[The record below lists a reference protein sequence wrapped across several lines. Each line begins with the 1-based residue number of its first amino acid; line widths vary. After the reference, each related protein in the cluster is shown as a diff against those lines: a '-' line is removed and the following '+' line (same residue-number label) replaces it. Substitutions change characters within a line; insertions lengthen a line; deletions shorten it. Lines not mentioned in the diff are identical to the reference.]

1 MIFSLSYS
9 FRIRKLLTYLSTR
22 YHLITYSK
30 LNSMN
35 ERNEIEICIDV
46 LVIYST
52 ISPTGSFIQP
62 IETTH
67 HLKRSFW
74 SHWWRQGITPYGF
87 KSLTL
92 LFSWTVQNGLE
103 LKKKITIFLKK
114 FFNGVILNIQRCRP
128 TKVLHSALAMLRV
141 QF

>member
-1 MIFSLSYS
+1 MSHVWTLFLISNFDFL
-9 FRIRKLLTYLSTR
+9 KCD
-22 YHLITYSK
+22 LITYSK

-35 ERNEIEICIDV
+35 EWNEIENCIDV

-103 LKKKITIFLKK
+103 LKKNITIFLKK
-114 FFNGVILNIQRCRP
+114 FFNGVILNIPRSRP
-128 TKVLHSALAMLRV
+128 IKVLYYSALAMLRV

>member
-1 MIFSLSYS
+1 
-9 FRIRKLLTYLSTR
+9 
-22 YHLITYSK
+22 
-30 LNSMN
+30 MN
-35 ERNEIEICIDV
+35 EWNEIEICIDVV

-128 TKVLHSALAMLRV
+128 TKVLHSAHSNTLFQSIQRFLIILLHCFSIFV
-141 QF
+141 LQFLDSALLW